1 LVDVEGASMP
11 SLITVSGQK
20 IELVKN
26 KSYVLGRGQGCEIV
40 VSDMACSRRH
50 ARITVGGEGR
60 NALFVEDLGSRNG
73 TYVNDARIWDRT
85 AIKDGCLIR
94 IGATIYMLTMDEKE
108 TPEEFFDTGTVAIEK
123 LSFGTEIDNEM
134 LRVLRRDGAAPTN
147 FAGKLETFSLI
158 DVLQLLIHNQRSG
171 TLHLSLKDG
180 QGSIE
185 VRQGEVHN
193 ASYRDLGG
201 FQALVTMARETAG
214 TFWLVEKTRPC
225 VKVIHEQSHHLLVEL
240 CRTLD
245 ERVEPV

>member
-1 LVDVEGASMP
+1 MP
-11 SLITVSGQK
+11 SLITVSGQR
-20 IELVKN
+20 IQLEKN
-26 KSYVLGRGQGCEIV
+26 RSYVLGRGQGCEIV

-60 NALFVEDLGSRNG
+60 HALFVEDLGSRNG

-94 IGATIYMLTMDEKE
+94 IGATIYMLMMDEQD
-108 TPEEFFDTGTVAIEK
+108 TPEELFDTGTVAIEK
-123 LSFGTEIDNEM
+123 LSFGTDIDNEM

-171 TLHLSLKDG
+171 TLHLSLREG

-193 ASYRDLGG
+193 ATYLGLEG
-201 FQALVTMARETAG
+201 FQALVNMARETSG
-214 TFWLVEKTRPC
+214 TFWLVEKTKPC
-225 VKVIHEQSHHLLVEL
+225 DKVIREQSHHLLVEL
-240 CRTLD
+240 CKTLD
-245 ERVEPV
+245 EKEPV

>member
-1 LVDVEGASMP
+1 MP
-11 SLITVSGQK
+11 SLITVSGQRIQLEK
-20 IELVKN
+20 S
-26 KSYVLGRGQGCEIV
+26 KSYVLGRGQGCEVV

-50 ARITVGGEGR
+50 ARITVGGGS
-60 NALFVEDLGSRNG
+60 ALFIEDLGSRNG

-94 IGATIYMLTMDEKE
+94 IGATIYMLMMDEAD
-108 TPEEFFDTGTVAIEK
+108 TPEELFDTGTVAIEK
-123 LSFGTEIDNEM
+123 LSFGTDIDNEM

-158 DVLQLLIHNQRSG
+158 DVLQLLINNQRSG
-171 TLHLSLKDG
+171 TLYLSLRDG

-193 ASYRDLGG
+193 ASYRGSEG
-201 FQALVTMARETAG
+201 FQALVTMARENAG
-214 TFWLVEKTRPC
+214 TFWLVEKTKAC
-225 VKVIHEQSHHLLVEL
+225 AKVIREQSHHLLVEL

-245 ERVEPV
+245 EKEPV